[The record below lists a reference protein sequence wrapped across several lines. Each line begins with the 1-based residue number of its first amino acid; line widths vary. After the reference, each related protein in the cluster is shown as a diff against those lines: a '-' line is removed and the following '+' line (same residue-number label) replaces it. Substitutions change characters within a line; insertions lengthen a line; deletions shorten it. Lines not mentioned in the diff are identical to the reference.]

1 MLSLSLLVE
10 LSAWIWAAETA
21 FLVAGAGSVMFKSGY
36 PRNRVSDLGVVR
48 CKDEAVDVQDDDHD
62 DDGGGTVVV
71 LMMWLVIFV
80 WKN

>member
-1 MLSLSLLVE
+1 
-10 LSAWIWAAETA
+10 
-21 FLVAGAGSVMFKSGY
+21 MFKSGY